1 MSLPVSLELPQ
12 PATLRQKSKYRV
24 IKTFMSPRL
33 FGQPQPPFGD
43 MAIFQ
48 LAAAV
53 GSRSDL
59 RDYETTLDL
68 LCSIFR
74 WLWLINLGLG
84 GKTLL
89 LFLANTVVDPNQQE
103 S

>member
-1 MSLPVSLELPQ
+1 MSLALPQ
-12 PATLRQKSKYRV
+12 PATLRQKSKYHV
-24 IKTFMSPRL
+24 IKHLCHPPPWP

-43 MAIFQ
+43 IAIFQ
-48 LAAAV
+48 LVHFV

-103 S
+103 N